1 MAYTNSPLVTYTNI
15 TNHKTSPRKKP
26 IDTITIHCIVGQL
39 TAKQGCDYFA
49 TTDRECSANYVVGKD
64 GSIGLS
70 VDEKDRSWCS
80 SSSANDNRAI
90 TIEVASDTKAPY
102 AVTDAAYNAL
112 IQLVA
117 DICKRNNIKKLVWS
131 TEKDDRVNHK
141 NGCNMT
147 VHRDYANKSCPGEY
161 LYERHGDIAAK
172 VNAILAASVVS
183 SDTGEM
189 TDEEMFKF
197 FKSHGMTDAGVA
209 GLMGNLFA
217 ESGLKSTNLQN
228 TFEKKLG
235 MTDSTYTEAVDNGSY
250 DNFIKDSAG
259 YGLAQWT
266 FWSRKQALLE
276 FMKKHGVSI
285 GHKKKQCEFLVQ
297 EIKGYKNTWKV
308 LTSTS
313 SVQEA
318 SDVVLTEYERP
329 ADQSDSVK
337 AKRASFGQPYF
348 DKYADKPKKE
358 ETKSDVLYCVQVGAF
373 RVKTYAD
380 AQLKKVSE
388 AGFDTYMVQVDGYY
402 KIQVGAYSKKS
413 NADAMLEKV
422 QGAGFNAF
430 IAVKNGQ
437 AVATVA
443 PVVKKEIKV
452 GSVVRLKKGAKTY
465 TGGNLASFVYD
476 RNHVV
481 KQINVDRVVITYNN
495 VVIAA
500 VKKSDLTLV
509 E

>member
-1 MAYTNSPLVTYTNI
+1 MEFTNSPLVTYTNI
-15 TNHKTSPRKKP
+15 TAHKTSPRKKP
-26 IDTITIHCIVGQL
+26 IDTITIHCIVGQW

-70 VDEKDRSWCS
+70 VDEKDRSWCT

-117 DICKRNNIKKLVWS
+117 DICKRNGIKKLVWS

-161 LYERHGDIAAK
+161 LYSRHGEIAEK
-172 VNAILAASVVS
+172 VNAILGA
-183 SDTGEM
+183 
-189 TDEEMFKF
+189 TDE
-197 FKSHGMTDAGVA
+197 
-209 GLMGNLFA
+209 
-217 ESGLKSTNLQN
+217 
-228 TFEKKLG
+228 
-235 MTDSTYTEAVDNGSY
+235 
-250 DNFIKDSAG
+250 
-259 YGLAQWT
+259 
-266 FWSRKQALLE
+266 
-276 FMKKHGVSI
+276 
-285 GHKKKQCEFLVQ
+285 
-297 EIKGYKNTWKV
+297 
-308 LTSTS
+308 
-313 SVQEA
+313 
-318 SDVVLTEYERP
+318 
-329 ADQSDSVK
+329 
-337 AKRASFGQPYF
+337 
-348 DKYADKPKKE
+348 PKKE
-358 ETKSDVLYCVQVGAF
+358 EPKSDVLYRVQVGAF
-373 RVKTYAD
+373 RVKAYAD

-388 AGFDTYMVQVDGYY
+388 AGFDTYMVQIDGYY

-430 IAVKNGQ
+430 ITTKGGQ

-452 GSVVRLKKGAKTY
+452 GSVVKLKKGAKTY
-465 TGGNLASFVYD
+465 TGGNLASFVYERD
-476 RNHVV
+476 HVV
-481 KQINVDRVVITYNN
+481 KQINVDRVVITFNN
-495 VVIAA
+495 IVIAA